1 MDYESKRAR
10 FNGNGERFPHLI
22 HKRQGTAG

>member
-1 MDYESKRAR
+1 MDYESKHYC
-10 FNGNGERFPHLI
+10 FGGYGERFPHLI